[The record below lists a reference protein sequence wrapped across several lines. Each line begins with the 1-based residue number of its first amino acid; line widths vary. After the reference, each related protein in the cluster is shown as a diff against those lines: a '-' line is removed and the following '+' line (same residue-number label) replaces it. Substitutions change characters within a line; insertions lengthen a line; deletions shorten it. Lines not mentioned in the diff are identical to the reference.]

1 MNYQIELEKILEREK
16 DNTPTLLLQ
25 ACCAPCSSYVLEY
38 LASHF
43 HITIIY
49 YNPNIT
55 LADEFEKRF
64 NEVVRLVSEMNL
76 KNKVEVIKGEYDP
89 KVFLEMARG
98 KESLPE
104 RSERCYSCYSLRMD
118 YTAHLAKTLGYDYFG
133 TTLSISPYKNSDWIN
148 EIGGRLEEAY
158 GVKYLY
164 ADFKKKNGY
173 KRSIEL
179 SAKYGLYRQNYCG
192 CSFSKRD
199 REKCLP
205 DLKEIKNER
214 EA

>member
-148 EIGGRLEEAY
+148 EIGGRLEETY

-205 DLKEIKNER
+205 DINER
-214 EA
+214 KI